1 MSAELDRLL
10 EPRALAARS
19 WQFRAESPLREWP
32 RLAGLNEAG
41 AEAGETV
48 RLDVAF
54 REDES
59 GAAVLEGELAVA
71 VRCVCQRCLEDME
84 LELSARPKLYFGPA
98 EQLGAAAEAA
108 GFEHCELEPGMTLR
122 QLLEDE
128 VLLAVPVFPAHER
141 SEDCGALAAKLAELE
156 PADRGE
162 KPTSPFAVLAGL
174 KRKN

>member
-1 MSAELDRLL
+1 M
-10 EPRALAARS
+10 
-19 WQFRAESPLREWP
+19 QSPLREWP
-32 RLAGLNEAG
+32 RLAVLNEAG
-41 AEAGETV
+41 AAAGQVVT
-48 RLDVAF
+48 LDVAF

-59 GAAVLEGELAVA
+59 GAPVLEGELAVA
-71 VRCVCQRCLEDME
+71 VRCTCQRCLEEME
-84 LELSARPKLYFGPA
+84 LEVRARPKLYFGRA
-98 EQLGAAAEAA
+98 EQLGTAAEAA
-108 GFEHCELEPGMTLR
+108 GFEHCEPEPGMTLR

-128 VLLAVPVFPAHER
+128 MLLALPVFPVHEH